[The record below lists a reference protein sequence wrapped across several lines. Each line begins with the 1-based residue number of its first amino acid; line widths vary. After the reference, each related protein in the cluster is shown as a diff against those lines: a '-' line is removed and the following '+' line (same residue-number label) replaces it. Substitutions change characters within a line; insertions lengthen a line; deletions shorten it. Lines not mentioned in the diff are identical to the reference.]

1 MALCHRK
8 PQTQS
13 STWQTLGDC
22 RHISSLWIY
31 YVNIFLQQQVWD
43 SEMEDLEN
51 KLKCKKFG
59 SKEEKFLLF
68 WIDSTWNLRARKEK
82 VHTLYRLIKYDRVMA
97 ECVTGTASAHNAAQF
112 ILELIKMCSLHSL
125 IITYECTLV
134 IQLNNVRL
142 HQMMY
147 IKQFKNVH
155 LLLKL
160 WTDSA
165 VGYEM

>member
-13 STWQTLGDC
+13 STWQTLGNC
-22 RHISSLWIY
+22 RHTQSGFIMLKSVTSSNSGTVKWRIWKTNSSVKSLA
-31 YVNIFLQQQVWD
+31 QRKR
-43 SEMEDLEN
+43 S
-51 KLKCKKFG
+51 
-59 SKEEKFLLF
+59 FLLF

-82 VHTLYRLIKYDRVMA
+82 VHTLYQLIKYDRAAA
-97 ECVTGTASAHNAAQF
+97 ERVTGTASAYNAAQY
-112 ILELIKMCSLHSL
+112 ILELIKMCSLRSL
-125 IITYECTLV
+125 IITFECVLV
-134 IQLNNVRL
+134 IQLNNVCL
-142 HQMMY
+142 HLMMY

-165 VGYEM
+165 VGYQM